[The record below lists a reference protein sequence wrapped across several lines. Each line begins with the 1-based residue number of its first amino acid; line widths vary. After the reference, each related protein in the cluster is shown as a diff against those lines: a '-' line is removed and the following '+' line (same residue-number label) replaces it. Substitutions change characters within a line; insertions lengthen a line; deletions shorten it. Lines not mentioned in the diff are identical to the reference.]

1 MCLARQHMVVE
12 MESDSS
18 TGFLPSRSGSVIR
31 KTADVGVWY
40 PAVVTTLLPGKR
52 SKKYSERLLLYPV
65 LQLSRITLRTE
76 VRVARTIGIVCGA
89 FTICWLP
96 FTIIYLLQVSPIKWK
111 S

>member
-1 MCLARQHMVVE
+1 MVVE